1 MGAIYSAVIPNQHV
15 EVDASSSDYTCP
27 KNTVAI
33 RVNDV
38 TAGTA
43 VQLVMSGTS
52 VTYDNLAN
60 GDELIGRFSLIDA
73 TATTCDSLIVFYSIA

>member
-38 TAGTA
+38 GSGASA
-43 VQLVMSGTS
+43 QLVMSGTS
-52 VTYDNLAN
+52 VTYDGLVV
-60 GDELIGRFSLIDA
+60 GDELVGRFSLIDA
-73 TATTCDSLIVFYSIA
+73 TATTCASLIVLYVV